1 MRTHRLF
8 VSMSLALVV
17 VSGSSRAADPD
28 EGARLY
34 ELHCEVCHAEDGR
47 GRVAGAPD
55 FSRGQGL
62 LVPDSTLVQL
72 LRKGRGSMPAYEG
85 LLREHQL
92 LDLIAYLRTF
102 HR

>member
-1 MRTHRLF
+1 MKSRCTV
-8 VSMSLALVV
+8 VSLSLALLATSV
-17 VSGSSRAADPD
+17 SSRAADPD
-28 EGARLY
+28 EGAQLY

-92 LDLIAYLRTF
+92 LDLIAYLQTF

>member
-1 MRTHRLF
+1 MMRRLGLS
-8 VSMSLALVV
+8 VLSAALAASAL
-17 VSGSSRAADPD
+17 AADPE
-28 EGARLY
+28 EGERLY
-34 ELHCEVCHAEDGR
+34 ETHCEVCHGDDGR

-62 LVPDSTLVQL
+62 IAPDSTLVRL
-72 LRKGRGSMPAYEG
+72 LRVGRGSMPAYEG

-102 HR
+102 QR